1 MFDCEKSAAHALVLA
16 LTVGLGGCAATEF
29 VQNWTTPP
37 AADLSEPNYRRIV
50 NENLKKIFPNQPAA
64 DLEISG
70 VRPVDHL
77 KGPAWLTCIRLD
89 PGGNPQLYAIFIQND
104 SVIDWRGA
112 VVIDQ
117 CHKQSYTT
125 LEPLPAPA
133 PPKQPAPTVGVAS
146 PRTGK
151 RL

>member
-1 MFDCEKSAAHALVLA
+1 MFDCEKSAAHAFVVA

-70 VRPVDHL
+70 VRPVEHL
-77 KGPAWLTCIRLD
+77 KGSAWLTCVRLD
-89 PGGNPQLYAIFIQND
+89 PGGNPQLDAIFIQND
-104 SVIDWRGA
+104 SVIDWRAA

-117 CHKQSYTT
+117 CHKESYTP
-125 LEPLPAPA
+125 LEPLPAVA
-133 PPKQPAPTVGVAS
+133 PPQAAHPKSG
-146 PRTGK
+146 R
-151 RL
+151 RLSTH